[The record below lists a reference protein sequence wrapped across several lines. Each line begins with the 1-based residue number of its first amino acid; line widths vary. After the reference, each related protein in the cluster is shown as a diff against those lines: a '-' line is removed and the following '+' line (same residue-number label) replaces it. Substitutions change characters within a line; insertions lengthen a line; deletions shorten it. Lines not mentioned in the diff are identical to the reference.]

1 VNRTAELAQLDDL
14 MGGGEREPHGR
25 VLLPIVGTAGVGKTS
40 LAVWA
45 HRVQDRFGDG
55 QLY

>member
-14 MGGGEREPHGR
+14 MGGGERGPHGP

-40 LAVWA
+40 LVSCAGNQSLNPV
-45 HRVQDRFGDG
+45 
-55 QLY
+55 